1 MSNIIYCYSASGNCL
16 DMARKIA
23 EGLGDTDI
31 VMMRAFPTVTDAT
44 PYERVG
50 FVFPCH
56 GGGLPADVESHIRA
70 IRVAP
75 NAYKFGVVQYA
86 AYMGCGL
93 HVIDSIVGLDYWSG
107 ISNHCSAIWLFPHY
121 LTIPFTSRKEAQARS
136 DEAARRIAADVKAL
150 RRSAKKAPKRSFNAL
165 ESASFAKLNRLI
177 NEKMNVSVMCIA
189 CGQCAKLCPRGNIE
203 IINGRAVI
211 GDNCAG
217 CMSCIEYCPQ
227 RAINVGGITQNRA
240 RYHNANVTAAD
251 LWQKSLHIDG

>member
-107 ISNHCSAIWLFPHY
+107 I
-121 LTIPFTSRKEAQARS
+121 
-136 DEAARRIAADVKAL
+136 
-150 RRSAKKAPKRSFNAL
+150 
-165 ESASFAKLNRLI
+165 
-177 NEKMNVSVMCIA
+177 
-189 CGQCAKLCPRGNIE
+189 
-203 IINGRAVI
+203 
-211 GDNCAG
+211 
-217 CMSCIEYCPQ
+217 
-227 RAINVGGITQNRA
+227 
-240 RYHNANVTAAD
+240 
-251 LWQKSLHIDG
+251 

>member
-86 AYMGCGL
+86 AYMGC
-93 HVIDSIVGLDYWSG
+93 
-107 ISNHCSAIWLFPHY
+107 
-121 LTIPFTSRKEAQARS
+121 
-136 DEAARRIAADVKAL
+136 
-150 RRSAKKAPKRSFNAL
+150 
-165 ESASFAKLNRLI
+165 
-177 NEKMNVSVMCIA
+177 
-189 CGQCAKLCPRGNIE
+189 
-203 IINGRAVI
+203 
-211 GDNCAG
+211 
-217 CMSCIEYCPQ
+217 
-227 RAINVGGITQNRA
+227 
-240 RYHNANVTAAD
+240 
-251 LWQKSLHIDG
+251 